1 MEQYMAFIWFGIAV
15 VTAIIEAAGPAL
27 VSIWFTG
34 GAVTALVLA
43 LFGAPIWLQLAVF
56 VVVTAVLLAAT
67 RPIARKYV
75 NARLQPTNADRII
88 GSICQVT
95 EQIDNRVGR
104 GEVYVDGKRWSAR
117 SDSDEPI
124 AEGAEVEIL
133 RIEGVKVIVREHSAA
148 AVPQR

>member
-1 MEQYMAFIWFGIAV
+1 MEQYMAFIWLGVAV
-15 VTAIIEAAGPAL
+15 ITAIVEAAGPAL

-34 GAVTALVLA
+34 GAVVALLLA
-43 LFGAPIWLQLAVF
+43 LFGLPIWLQLTVF
-56 VVVTAVLLAAT
+56 VAVSAVLLAAT
-67 RPIARKYV
+67 RTIARKYV
-75 NARLQPTNADRII
+75 NTRLQPTNADRII
-88 GSICQVT
+88 GSVCPVT

-117 SDSDEPI
+117 SELDEPI

>member
-56 VVVTAVLLAAT
+56 VAVTAVLLAAT
-67 RPIARKYV
+67 RPIARNYV

-88 GSICQVT
+88 GSICPVT

-117 SDSDEPI
+117 SESDELI

-148 AVPQR
+148 AVSQR

>member
-56 VVVTAVLLAAT
+56 VAVTAVLLAAT

-75 NARLQPTNADRII
+75 NTRLQPTNADRII
-88 GSICQVT
+88 GSICPVT

-117 SDSDEPI
+117 SESDESI

-148 AVPQR
+148 AVSQR

>member
-88 GSICQVT
+88 GSICPVT

-148 AVPQR
+148 TVPQR

>member
-1 MEQYMAFIWFGIAV
+1 MEQYMAFIWLGIAV

-43 LFGAPIWLQLAVF
+43 LFGAPIWLQLTLF
-56 VVVTAVLLAAT
+56 VVVTAVLLAVT
-67 RPIARKYV
+67 RPMARKYV

-88 GSICQVT
+88 GSICPVT

-133 RIEGVKVIVREHSAA
+133 RIEGVKVIVREHSTA